1 LTAFHNSALLKT
13 RTYLGLLTPCLA
25 LHGSQR
31 ESKSHCYDAM
41 ASLLAEKWY
50 KKFALVSE
58 TRIVINNEDYS
69 RPIGSASVGL
79 QGFIETQRILDTLT
93 DGNKK
98 LELAFADSDDSSSK
112 FKSDLN
118 EFFNKYQSLIKAL
131 QNPSSAIPNK
141 QYADFCNDFDKIFT
155 KKTSVIIDKKNIT
168 LEELAYGLVSGK
180 AGADIALMLYPDGDN
195 HQCNN
200 GVSINQAGRLQY
212 SKIDHDYSSARLQQH
227 KSPDELKCKM
237 NEAIVAA
244 LTHGNPVPL
253 QMTRR
258 FDSAKPENIL
268 LRFAHSFRRKK
279 GGSKTTTSEKDAF
292 WTRAIQLRHRALY
305 QVETEQALLK
315 AIALNP
321 LTPAE
326 SKQYYN
332 FNLDL
337 LKEEYGPLSDQAPNL
352 TATLSTRT
360 KSRRGFK
367 RLKEHNNA
375 LRAESESILER
386 YQGFLLKNQQQLY
399 SILKKLNFKSNLDDY
414 LYLNQLDL
422 SQDQTLQIIERPDF
436 LKTIARLNLHK
447 EYTQKALNNPE
458 LFETTIKLNLN
469 KSHTQKALDN
479 PKLFETIISLN
490 LNKSHTQKALD
501 NPDLFETIIKIHLNK
516 EYTQQALDNP
526 ELFEKTIS
534 LHLNKECTQKALS
547 NPELLEKTINLH
559 LNTNYTQKALS
570 NPDLLE
576 KIISL
581 NLNRRCILEALDN
594 SQQFI
599 QNYQDLSKLHT
610 AYNSI
615 VEGIKTNRFQAHG
628 LVAGSLIT
636 FQGKLKAVP
645 IKIGKIWNS
654 ITDEYGDFKLVDNTK
669 PVLANAQA
677 AAANDTSLNH
687 RGSAFAGMFFNS
699 RQRSQSQEIY
709 AEISQMLCQ

>member
-1 LTAFHNSALLKT
+1 MPLSKYEINYSDITFDTDSHEVTKSAHTVKKGRSKSNT
-13 RTYLGLLTPCLA
+13 ETYFYKEF
-25 LHGSQR
+25 Q
-31 ESKSHCYDAM
+31 SKSHCYDSI

-58 TRIVINNEDYS
+58 TRIVMDSEDYS

-98 LELAFADSDDSSSK
+98 LELAFADSDGSSSSK

-131 QNPSSAIPNK
+131 QNPSSTIPNK

-168 LEELAYGLVSGK
+168 LKELAYGLVSGK

-200 GVSINQAGRLQY
+200 GVSINQAGQLQY
-212 SKIDHDYSSARLQQH
+212 SKIDHDYSSARLQKH
-227 KSPDELKCKM
+227 KPPDELKCKM

-258 FDSAKPENIL
+258 FDSAKPENIF

-292 WTRAIQLRHRALY
+292 WTRAIQLRHRELY
-305 QVETEQALLK
+305 QAETEQALLK

-326 SKQYYN
+326 NKQHYN

-337 LKEEYGPLSDQAPNL
+337 LKEEYGPLSDQAAHL
-352 TATLSTRT
+352 TATPT
-360 KSRRGFK
+360 KSRRDFK
-367 RLKEHNNA
+367 RLKEYNNA

-422 SQDQTLQIIERPDF
+422 GQDQTLQIIERPDF
-436 LKTIARLNLHK
+436 IKTIARLNLHK
-447 EYTQKALNNPE
+447 EYTQKALHNPE
-458 LFETTIKLNLN
+458 LFKTIIKLNLN
-469 KSHTQKALDN
+469 KTHTQKALG
-479 PKLFETIISLN
+479 
-490 LNKSHTQKALD
+490 
-501 NPDLFETIIKIHLNK
+501 
-516 EYTQQALDNP
+516 
-526 ELFEKTIS
+526 
-534 LHLNKECTQKALS
+534 
-547 NPELLEKTINLH
+547 
-559 LNTNYTQKALS
+559 

-581 NLNRRCILEALDN
+581 SLNRKCTLEALDN

-599 QNYQDLSKLHT
+599 QNYQDLSKLHHV
-610 AYNSI
+610 YNSI
-615 VEGIKTNRFQAHG
+615 VEGIKSNRFQARG
-628 LVAGSLIT
+628 LVAGSIIT
-636 FQGKLKAVP
+636 FQGELKAVP
-645 IKIGKIWNS
+645 TKIARIWDS
-654 ITDEYGDFKLVDNTK
+654 MTDEYGDFKLVDNTK

-677 AAANDTSLNH
+677 AAANATSLNH

-699 RQRSQSQEIY
+699 RQRSQNQEIY